1 MVALSRLFL
10 MNCES
15 TSSKSGS
22 ETARHV
28 RSYVRRAGRITPAQR
43 SALDGL
49 LREYAVPSEVPFKA
63 SEVFGREAPCWLEVS
78 FGDGDNLIAL
88 ASQHPEIDFVGLE
101 VHTPGIGRLLRGVQ
115 EHGLTNVRV
124 QDGDAVMFLRDQ
136 CPNPS
141 FDRILLLF
149 PDPWPKKRHH
159 KRRILQPE
167 FAKLVSEKLRDG
179 GVFHAATDWQPYA
192 EFMLE
197 VLEDEPTLIN
207 ASSSGYS
214 VSAEE
219 RIETKFE
226 RRGLRLGHDVWD
238 LIYTRE
244 AASSKATS

>member
-1 MVALSRLFL
+1 
-10 MNCES
+10 MNSES
-15 TSSKSGS
+15 TLPKPGS

-49 LREYAVPSEVPFKA
+49 TRQYSVPSEKPFRA
-63 SEVFGREAPCWLEVS
+63 NEVIGREAPCWLEIG

-88 ASQHPEIDFVGLE
+88 ARQHPEIDFVGLE

-124 QDGDAVMFLRDQ
+124 QDGDAVMFLQNQ
-136 CPNPS
+136 CPTPS

-179 GVFHAATDWQPYA
+179 GVFHAATDWEPYA

-197 VLEDEPTLIN
+197 VLEAEPTLIN
-207 ASSSGYS
+207 ASSSGYFG
-214 VSAEE
+214 SAEE

-226 RRGLRLGHDVWD
+226 RRGLRLGHGVRD
-238 LIYTRE
+238 LVYTRE
-244 AASSKATS
+244 AACRTVTS

>member
-1 MVALSRLFL
+1 
-10 MNCES
+10 MNSES
-15 TSSKSGS
+15 TLPKPGS

-49 LREYAVPSEVPFKA
+49 TRQYSVPSEKPFTA
-63 SEVFGREAPCWLEVS
+63 NEVFGREAPCWLEIG

-88 ASQHPEIDFVGLE
+88 ARQHPEIDFVGLE

-124 QDGDAVMFLRDQ
+124 QDGDAVMFLQNQ
-136 CPNPS
+136 CPTPS

-179 GVFHAATDWQPYA
+179 GVFHAATDWEPYA

-197 VLEDEPTLIN
+197 VLEAEPTLIN
-207 ASSSGYS
+207 ASSSGYFG
-214 VSAEE
+214 SAEE

-226 RRGLRLGHDVWD
+226 RRGLRLGHGVRD
-238 LIYTRE
+238 LVYTRE
-244 AASSKATS
+244 AACRTVTS